1 MKTVLF
7 LQQSRPNVNFA
18 VFIHKTDSISDDYR
32 EDTVRDIQ
40 QRIIDDLDD
49 AGLTNP
55 PVAFYPTSVY
65 DISIFDALSKVL
77 QLLIPQLSTFES
89 LMNNIALNCRFSK
102 LYLFD
107 TLTKLY
113 ITSDTSPGDTPS
125 YSLLS
130 DWFDTLMDLADLYSM
145 EGLSNGF
152 ASAASLE
159 NGENGTLDD
168 VNGNQKGL
176 VRPGTTV
183 GFQAPQTIVEN
194 DAHSF
199 VKGSRGIDLY
209 LQEITV

>member
-1 MKTVLF
+1 MNTVLF
-7 LQQSRPNVNFA
+7 LQQSRPNIHFA
-18 VFIHKTDSISDDYR
+18 VFVHKTDSISDDYR

-55 PVAFYPTSVY
+55 PITFYPTSVY

-145 EGLSNGF
+145 EGLSDGS
-152 ASAASLE
+152 ASAAGPE
-159 NGENGTLDD
+159 NGSHSYTNGQQ
-168 VNGNQKGL
+168 NGSG
-176 VRPGTTV
+176 RPGASMSFPV
-183 GFQAPQTIVEN
+183 PQSIVEN

-199 VKGSRGIDLY
+199 VKGSKKIDLY